1 MLFLQ
6 RANGSFR
13 RVVAGTQW
21 DSYDRISG
29 AGDLNGDGHP
39 DLVARDA
46 SGALWLYAGNG
57 HAGFASAVRIPG
69 RFGAYSTIAGGG
81 DFTADGFRDLLVRD
95 RSTGDTYVLPGN
107 GDGTFGRR
115 LGPFA
120 RLAVGRAPRG
130 RQRRRQRQPP
140 TWSPS
145 PAAPSAPGSTR
156 APSTSGARSTPA

>member
-6 RANGSFR
+6 RADGSFR

-21 DSYDRISG
+21 GAYDRISG

-57 HAGFASAVRIPG
+57 NAGFASAVRIPG

-81 DFTADGFRDLLVRD
+81 DFTADGFPDLLVRD
-95 RSTGDTYVLPGN
+95 RTTGDTYILPGN
-107 GDGTFGRR
+107 GAGRFGLR
-115 LGPFA
+115 LGPFP
-120 RLAVGRAPRG
+120 RLADGRRAPPSATSAATA
-130 RQRRRQRQPP
+130 PP

-145 PAAPSAPGSTR
+145 TAAPSAPGSTR